1 MRSWHFALWLS
12 GSTREQAFQFTQLVG
27 KEPHAEEHRFI
38 MTITCPL
45 CANINELLAQPS
57 STSWKQ
63 VACSSCEANLV
74 LVRESSS
81 QTPRRSLKSAIKLM
95 PPSSE
100 TTQHTGIVRSRL
112 FLIAAATALA
122 LGVFGYL
129 ALETELF
136 SDYLTL
142 IEPSPPSAATTMV
155 TSPGRSQAGAQPS
168 LPIANESVT
177 K

>member
-1 MRSWHFALWLS
+1 MQVA
-12 GSTREQAFQFTQLVG
+12 G
-27 KEPHAEEHRFI
+27 KEPHAEKFRFI

-45 CANINELLAQPS
+45 CTNINELLAQPFA
-57 STSWKQ
+57 TSWKQ

-74 LVRESSS
+74 LVRESSA

-100 TTQHTGIVRSRL
+100 TQQHTGIVRSRL

-136 SDYLTL
+136 SDYLTS
-142 IEPSPPSAATTMV
+142 IGPSTPPAATTLA